1 MDASSGTPAIELLQA
16 LFEPLE
22 TRVHSLEALVDSV
35 LVACIL
41 AFLGPTPV
49 PGSVT
54 VGCAFGAV
62 TLAPLSP
69 LLPARSF
76 GVTPA
81 SSSHVVLL
89 TRRSL

>member
-22 TRVHSLEALVDSV
+22 TRVHSLEALVDPV
-35 LVACIL
+35 LVPGIL
-41 AFLGPTPV
+41 TLLGPAAV
-49 PGSVT
+49 PGCVA
-54 VGCAFGAV
+54 VGSAFGAV

-76 GVTPA
+76 GVAPA

-89 TRRSL
+89 IRRSL